1 MNVELI
7 ILGMLMEDNLCG
19 YDIRKKAEYLYKDF
33 SDVKLGSIYYA
44 LDKLLNKEL
53 IKITEQKK
61 NYGSP
66 EKTIHEIL
74 PAGRKYYKSILKDYF
89 NKSLI
94 HFKADMHLMF
104 LTHLPE
110 EQKEEFHS
118 ERINTIKDKITQI
131 KEKSEKTSDDNISKH
146 VLSYLEHHLKA
157 EMTWLKTFNIE

>member
-44 LDKLLNKEL
+44 LDKLLNKGL
-53 IKITEQKK
+53 IKVTEQKK

-74 PAGRKYYKSILKDYF
+74 PTGKKYYKSILRDYF
-89 NKSLI
+89 SKSLI
-94 HFKADMHLMF
+94 HFNADMHLMF
-104 LTHLPE
+104 LSHLSE

-118 ERINTIKDKITQI
+118 ERIKLIKDKISEI
-131 KEKSEKTSDDNISKH
+131 KDKSEKTPEDSMNKH
-146 VLSYLEHHLKA
+146 VLGYLDHHLKA
-157 EMTWLKTFNIE
+157 EISWLKQIKI